1 MTTKPRLAL
10 VKNAAGEL
18 VPSINQEGTQDMQV
32 AGTVISINPKALIN
46 DVSGKSYYQ
55 GTADIN
61 VNGKEIKSVPV
72 LFAGSTIENVDKG
85 EAYWITLRKST
96 DGTRTNLSCGGLR
109 VVNGIDASIAD
120 ELFASLNAETEVA
133 ITA

>member
-1 MTTKPRLAL
+1 MTTQPRLAL

-18 VPSINQEGTQDMQV
+18 VPSLNQEGTQDMQV
-32 AGTVISINPKALIN
+32 AGTVVSINPKALIN

-61 VNGKEIKSVPV
+61 VNGREIKSTPV

-85 EAYWITLRKST
+85 EVYWMTIRKST

-109 VVNGIDASIAD
+109 VVNGLDASIAD
-120 ELFASLNAETEVA
+120 ELFLSLNANSEVPLQS
-133 ITA
+133 

>member
-1 MTTKPRLAL
+1 MTTQPRLAL

-18 VPSINQEGTQDMQV
+18 VPSLNQEGTQDMQV
-32 AGTVISINPKALIN
+32 AGTVVSINPKALIN

-61 VNGKEIKSVPV
+61 VNGREIKSTPV

-85 EAYWITLRKST
+85 EVYWMTIRKST

-109 VVNGIDASIAD
+109 VVNGLDASIAD
-120 ELFASLNAETEVA
+120 ELFLSLNVNTEVPLQS
-133 ITA
+133 